1 MGTDIYEGHG
11 IIITRFYGGAKR
23 GMCYQVNFE
32 SVDNGIVYIV
42 YTENEFWN
50 LINDLI
56 KLKDEEDLARTIEE
70 ENRATKL
77 LIKETMKKTESIVV
91 DQLIDAQINL
101 SYEDFKKLFKNAEAR
116 PKHYWKL
123 FSETYNHNLLMF
135 LKYLGEEKDLVID
148 YILSR

>member
-1 MGTDIYEGHG
+1 MNMKQLEDLLFKEW
-11 IIITRFYGGAKR
+11 K
-23 GMCYQVNFE
+23 VK
-32 SVDNGIVYIV
+32 
-42 YTENEFWN
+42 NE
-50 LINDLI
+50 D
-56 KLKDEEDLARTIEE
+56 DLARTIEG

-101 SYEDFKKLFKNAEAR
+101 SYEDFEKIFENAEVT

-123 FSETYNHNLLMF
+123 FSGTYNHNLLMF

-148 YILSR
+148 YIMGEKNGQKI